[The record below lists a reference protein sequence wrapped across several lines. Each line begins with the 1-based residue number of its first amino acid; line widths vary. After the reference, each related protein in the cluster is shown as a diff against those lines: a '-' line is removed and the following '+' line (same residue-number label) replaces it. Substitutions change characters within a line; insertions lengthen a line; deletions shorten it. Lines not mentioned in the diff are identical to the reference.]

1 MDTGACLPLSLLWY
15 TGSGMVKL
23 AINGFGR
30 IGRAAFRA
38 AQRDPAVLGER
49 LRPSLRLDTSGVEVV
64 AINDLAG
71 GETLANLL
79 KYDSVYGLSSASIS
93 ADEAQLVVSAG
104 RVKLFREAEPAELP
118 WGKLGVDVVLE
129 CTGAFADCEKARA
142 HLEAGAKRVIISANV
157 GGDGPTVVLGTESA
171 VGDSRFTDC
180 DIVSMASCTTNC
192 IAPVMQILKGE
203 FGVEKSLMTTIH
215 AYTTTQNLVDGPN
228 KDPRRARA
236 AALNIIPTTT
246 GAVRAAGRVVSGL
259 EEKFDGIAVRVPVAC
274 ASLADMTVLLGK
286 ETTVEEINRV
296 FEEASTAD
304 GYRGIVEYSE
314 APLVSTDIIGN
325 PHSAVVDAPFTRV
338 VGGNLVKVLAWYD
351 NEWAYGCRLVEL
363 AQMIGRGVA

>member
-1 MDTGACLPLSLLWY
+1 ML
-15 TGSGMVKL
+15 KL

-64 AINDLAG
+64 AVNDLAA
-71 GETLANLL
+71 GETLVNLL
-79 KYDSVYGLSSASIS
+79 KYDSVYGLASANIS
-93 ADEAQLVVSAG
+93 ADESQLVASAG
-104 RVKLFREAEPAELP
+104 RVKLFREAEPANLP

-129 CTGAFADCEKARA
+129 CSGAFADFEKAQA
-142 HLEAGAKRVIISANV
+142 HLAAGAKRVIISANAK
-157 GGDGPTVVLGTESA
+157 GDGPTVVLGTES
-171 VGDSRFTDC
+171 VEQSGPSRLRLAEAGGLMAEQSVF
-180 DIVSMASCTTNC
+180 SMASCTTNC
-192 IAPVMQILKGE
+192 IAPVMQILKDA
-203 FGVEKSLMTTIH
+203 FGVEKSLMTTVH
-215 AYTTTQNLVDGPN
+215 AYTSTQNLVDGPS

-236 AALNIIPTTT
+236 AALNMLPTTT
-246 GAVRAAGRVVSGL
+246 GAAKAACRVVPAL
-259 EEKFDGIAVRVPVAC
+259 AERFDGIAVRVPVAC
-274 ASLADMTVLLGK
+274 GSLSDITVLLEK
-286 ETTVEEINRV
+286 
-296 FEEASTAD
+296 EASAEDVNQAFAD
-304 GYRGIVEYSE
+304 AAVAETYRGIIEYSE

-363 AQMIGRGVA
+363 AQIIGKGVA